1 MKIYSIIKKSCAAI
15 VLLAM
20 SGCNSWMDIYPE
32 NQQSSDQY
40 WQSKEEVYAV
50 LMGAYT
56 NLRNSYQTYIQWGEL
71 RGDGIDLLSTSGD
84 AYKIKNLD
92 INISNSI
99 CKYSSLYTTI
109 ARANAVIKYSPGVI
123 EKDITFTEGLSNSYI
138 AEAIFIR
145 TLCYFYLVRT
155 FDRVPLVLE
164 PYVDDSQ
171 GFNVQ
176 VAERNV
182 ILNQL
187 ISDLKKYAPMCK
199 PGYEVDWQNK
209 GRATSWACYALLA
222 DICLWKGDYDQ
233 AIQACNKVISSQR
246 YSLVSNEEWY
256 TLYYPGNSIE
266 SIFELQWS
274 NEFEQTNSLY
284 TLFYNETNNATYKV
298 SGATRALFED
308 ESIREVDV
316 RGKAGSYLADA
327 TYDSKIW
334 KYAGTGIYGADGE
347 KRGTSERD
355 ANWIVYRY
363 ADILLIKAE
372 ALVMKGQENYQE
384 AFNLVKEIRTRA
396 GHTIDLDFPV
406 SEQEALN
413 MVINERQREFVAEGK
428 RWFDILRVASRNS
441 FTTYKSYLTDVLLEN
456 VAAKDRPQWEAKL
469 SDTNSYFLPIHKNEI
484 TNSGGTLLQNPYYAN
499 QE

>member
-1 MKIYSIIKKSCAAI
+1 MKIYNIIKKGCAAI
-15 VLLAM
+15 ILLAM

-40 WQSKEEVYAV
+40 WKSKEEVYSV

-71 RGDGIDLLSTSGD
+71 RGDGIDLISTSGD
-84 AYKIKNLD
+84 AYKMKNLD

-99 CKYSSLYTTI
+99 CKWSDLYVTI
-109 ARANAVIKYSPGVI
+109 ARANAVIKYSPTVI
-123 EKDITFTEGLSNSYI
+123 EKDITFTEGMSNSYI

-145 TLCYFYLVRT
+145 SLCYFYLVRT

-176 VAERNV
+176 VSPRNV
-182 ILNQL
+182 ILNQI
-187 ISDLKKYAPMCK
+187 ISDLNEYAEKCK

-209 GRATSWACYALLA
+209 GRATRWAFYALLA
-222 DICLWKGDYDQ
+222 DVYLWQGNYDQ
-233 AIQACNKVISSQR
+233 AVKTCNKVIQSGR
-246 YSLVSNEEWY
+246 YSLVPQEEWY
-256 TLYYPGNSIE
+256 TLYYPGNSVE
-266 SIFELQWS
+266 SIFEMQWS
-274 NEFEQTNSLY
+274 GELSQTND
-284 TLFYNETNNATYKV
+284 LFKLFFNDKENATYKV
-298 SGATRALFED
+298 SGATRDLFED
-308 ESIREVDV
+308 ESVREVDV
-316 RGKAGSYLADA
+316 RGKSGSYLTDA

-334 KYAGTGIYGADGE
+334 KYAGTGIYGLDGAQ
-347 KRGTSERD
+347 RTSSERD

-363 ADILLIKAE
+363 ADIYLIKAE

-396 GHTIDLDFPV
+396 GYTIDLSFPG
-406 SEQEALN
+406 SENEALM

-441 FTTYKSYLTDVLLEN
+441 FSTYKNYLTDVLLDN

-469 SDTNSYFLPIHKNEI
+469 SDTNSYFLPIYKDEI
-484 TNSGGTLLQNPYYAN
+484 TNSGGTLQQNPYYAN

>member
-1 MKIYSIIKKSCAAI
+1 MKIYSIIKKGCAAI
-15 VLLAM
+15 LLLAM
-20 SGCNSWMDIYPE
+20 SGCNAWMDIYPE

-56 NLRNSYQTYIQWGEL
+56 NLRNSYKTYIQWGEL
-71 RGDGIDLLSTSGD
+71 RGDGIDLISTSGD

-99 CKYSSLYTTI
+99 CKWNNIYTTI
-109 ARANAVIKYSPGVI
+109 ARANAVIKYSPSVI
-123 EKDITFTEGLSNSYI
+123 DKDITFTEGMSNSYI
-138 AEAIFIR
+138 AEAVFIR
-145 TLCYFYLVRT
+145 SLCYFYLVRT

-171 GFNVQ
+171 GFDVQ
-176 VAERNV
+176 VSSREV
-182 ILNQL
+182 ILDQI
-187 ISDLKKYAPMCK
+187 ISDLNEYAGKCK
-199 PGYEVDWQNK
+199 PGYEVEWQTK
-209 GRATSWACYALLA
+209 GRATSWAFYALLA
-222 DICLWKGDYDQ
+222 DVYLWQGNYEQ
-233 AIQACNKVISSQR
+233 AIRTCNKVIDSKR
-246 YSLVSNEEWY
+246 YALVSTEEWF

-274 NEFEQTNSLY
+274 DDFSQTNDLY
-284 TLFYNETNNATYKV
+284 KLFYNEKNNATYKV

-308 ESIREVDV
+308 ESIREIDV
-316 RGKAGSYLADA
+316 RGKSGSYLIDA

-334 KYAGTGIYGADGE
+334 KYAGTGIYGLDGTE
-347 KRGTSERD
+347 RGSAERD
-355 ANWIVYRY
+355 ANWIIYRY

-372 ALVMKGQENYQE
+372 ALVMKGAESYQE
-384 AFNLVKEIRTRA
+384 AFDLIKEIRTRA
-396 GHTIDLDFPV
+396 GYTVDLPFPE
-406 SEQEALN
+406 SEQEALM

-428 RWFDILRVASRNS
+428 RWFDILRVASRNN
-441 FTTYKSYLTDVLLEN
+441 FTTYKSYLTDVLLDN

-469 SDTNSYFLPIHKNEI
+469 SDTNSYYLPIHKNEI
-484 TNSGGTLLQNPYYAN
+484 TNSGGTLQQNPYYAN